1 MPAPE
6 ETAMSNTPPT
16 PEQASP
22 APANGSGDDKV
33 GWSAWWMLAVLLAC
47 YVLSALDK
55 LIIYMLVDPIQQ
67 EMGLTDFQISLL
79 IGPAFAICFG
89 LAGYPLGWA
98 SDRFSRRW
106 VVAGGVTFWSMATI
120 GTALAKTF
128 GSLFVARIAV
138 GVGEASLAPSAYSLI
153 ADRFPRKRLTTA
165 LSVYGMGPKLGTAV
179 SFAVGGAVIG
189 YASQLGN
196 VELPII
202 GVLSPWR
209 LALLMIGL
217 PGVFFA
223 MLIFTFREP
232 ARRGRKMTTDA
243 ASGLGSYL
251 KANWKLYG
259 SLLLGFSFA
268 GLAAGGL
275 IAWAPTYMTRQFG
288 WTAQHYGPLMGAV
301 SLIAAGSIML
311 KGLVIDWLYAR
322 GVQDAHVRFY
332 TWLLA
337 VAVPLTVLAFMVQN
351 PYAFILLYGGV
362 NVVAV
367 SFMLYVSATLQILAP
382 TYFRGR
388 ITAIFLFM
396 ITVVA
401 GGASPTIIAS
411 LTDFVFQ
418 DKQALGMSLGLVS
431 VTGLLLSLL
440 MLRYALIPL
449 KAPLAEALAET
460 G

>member
-1 MPAPE
+1 MTGKTEPWTDAPR
-6 ETAMSNTPPT
+6 A
-16 PEQASP
+16 
-22 APANGSGDDKV
+22 

-55 LIIYMLVDPIQQ
+55 LVIYMLVDPIQQ

-106 VVAGGVTFWSMATI
+106 VVAGGVTFWSLATV
-120 GTALAKTF
+120 GTALSRTF
-128 GSLFVARIAV
+128 GSLFIARIGV

-189 YASQLGN
+189 YASSLGP
-196 VELPII
+196 VELPVV

-223 MLIFTFREP
+223 LLMFTFREP
-232 ARRGRKMTTDA
+232 ARRGRKAPTA
-243 ASGLGSYL
+243 AAVGLGSYL

-288 WTAQHYGPLMGAV
+288 WTAQHYGPIMGVV
-301 SLIAAGSIML
+301 SLIAACSIMA
-311 KGLVIDWLYAR
+311 KGVIIDWLYAR

-337 VAVPLTVLAFMVQN
+337 LAVPLTVVAFVVRN
-351 PYAFILLYGGV
+351 PYAFILLYGAV
-362 NVVAV
+362 NVVSV
-367 SFMLYVSATLQILAP
+367 SFMLYVSATLQILSP
-382 TYFRGR
+382 GDFRGR
-388 ITAIFLFM
+388 ITAIFMFM

-401 GGASPTIIAS
+401 GGAAPTIIAS
-411 LTDFVFQ
+411 LTDFVFR
-418 DKQALGMSLGLVS
+418 DKQALGLSLGIVS
-431 VTGLLLSLL
+431 VTGLTLALLT
-440 MLRYALIPL
+440 LRYALIPL
-449 KAPLAEALAET
+449 KAPLADAMAEAE
-460 G
+460 

>member
-1 MPAPE
+1 MTDTSHGGEVAGANAPAPIK
-6 ETAMSNTPPT
+6 A
-16 PEQASP
+16 
-22 APANGSGDDKV
+22 

-55 LIIYMLVDPIQQ
+55 LVIYMLVDPIQK

-98 SDRFSRRW
+98 SDRLSRRW
-106 VVAGGVTFWSMATI
+106 VIAGGVTFWSLATI
-120 GTALAKTF
+120 ATSLSKTF
-128 GSLFVARIAV
+128 GSLFMARIGV
-138 GVGEASLAPSAYSLI
+138 GVGEAALAPSAYSLI

-189 YASQLGN
+189 YATQLGN
-196 VELPII
+196 VELPIV

-209 LALLMIGL
+209 LALFMIGL
-217 PGVFFA
+217 PGILFA
-223 MLIFTFREP
+223 LLMFTFREP
-232 ARRGRKMTTDA
+232 VRRGRKATKA
-243 ASGLGSYL
+243 AAKGLMPYL

-259 SLLLGFSFA
+259 SLLIGFSFA
-268 GLAAGGL
+268 GMAAGGL

-288 WTAQHYGPLMGAV
+288 WTAQHYGPIMGAV
-301 SLIAAGSIML
+301 SLIAACSIMA
-311 KGLVIDWLYAR
+311 KGVVIDWLYAR
-322 GVQDAHVRFY
+322 GIQDAHVRFY

-337 VAVPLTVLAFMVQN
+337 VAVPLTILAFVVQN
-351 PYAFILLYGGV
+351 PYAFILLYAAV

-382 TYFRGR
+382 SQFRGR
-388 ITAIFLFM
+388 ITAIFMFM

-418 DKQALGMSLGLVS
+418 DKQALGLSLGLVS
-431 VTGLLLSLL
+431 VAGLTLSLVL
-440 MLRYALIPL
+440 LRYALIPL
-449 KAPLAEALAET
+449 KAPLAEALAEAE
-460 G
+460 

>member
-1 MPAPE
+1 MTDTSQGPDSAPAAAPAPSK
-6 ETAMSNTPPT
+6 A
-16 PEQASP
+16 
-22 APANGSGDDKV
+22 

-55 LIIYMLVDPIQQ
+55 LVIYMLVDPIQK

-98 SDRFSRRW
+98 SDRLSRRW
-106 VVAGGVTFWSMATI
+106 VIAGGVTFWSMATI
-120 GTALAKTF
+120 ATSLSKTF
-128 GSLFVARIAV
+128 GGLFVAR
-138 GVGEASLAPSAYSLI
+138 VGEAALAPSAYSLI

-165 LSVYGMGPKLGTAV
+165 LSIYGMGPKLGTAA
-179 SFAVGGAVIG
+179 SFAIGGAVIG
-189 YASQLGN
+189 YASHLGH
-196 VELPII
+196 VDLPIV
-202 GVLSPWR
+202 GTLSPWR

-223 MLIFTFREP
+223 MLMFTFREP
-232 ARRGRKMTTDA
+232 VRRGRKATA
-243 ASGLGSYL
+243 AAAKGLGSYL

-259 SLLLGFSFA
+259 SLLIGFSFA
-268 GLAAGGL
+268 GMAAGGL
-275 IAWAPTYMTRQFG
+275 IAWAPTYMTRHFG
-288 WTAQHYGPLMGAV
+288 WTAQHYGPIMGAV
-301 SLIAAGSIML
+301 SLIAALSIMA
-311 KGLVIDWLYAR
+311 KGVVIDWLYAR
-322 GVQDAHVRFY
+322 GIQDAHVRFY

-337 VAVPLTVLAFMVQN
+337 AAVPLTILAFVVQN
-351 PYAFILLYGGV
+351 PYAFILLYGAV

-382 TYFRGR
+382 SHFRGR
-388 ITAIFLFM
+388 ITAIFMFM

-401 GGASPTIIAS
+401 GGAAPTIIAS

-418 DKQALGMSLGLVS
+418 DKQALGLSLGLVS
-431 VTGLLLSLL
+431 VTGLTLALL

-449 KAPLAEALAET
+449 KAPLAEALAEAE
-460 G
+460 